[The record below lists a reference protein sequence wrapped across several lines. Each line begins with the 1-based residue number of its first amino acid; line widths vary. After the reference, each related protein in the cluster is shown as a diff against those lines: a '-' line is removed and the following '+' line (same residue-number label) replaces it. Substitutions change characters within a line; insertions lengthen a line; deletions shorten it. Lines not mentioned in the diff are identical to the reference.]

1 MRRLLRVVVLAV
13 VVILLAAVLGWWW
26 YLRADSMEPPAL
38 PGTSERGVMVHGDR
52 QRSWLAYIPA
62 AKAERPALLLVMHG
76 SRGDGEGM
84 RELTRFGFDVLAERH
99 GFVVVYPDG
108 YQRHWNDCRAG
119 ADYAANRE
127 NIDDV
132 GFLRALV
139 VHMEAEQGVDPAR
152 VFAVGLS
159 NGGQMAYR
167 LGLEAPDLVA
177 GIAAMAASLPVPAGS
192 DCRPSGKAVA
202 ALVMNGTDDPVN
214 PYQGGTVE
222 IFGNRSRG
230 EVMSSLET
238 AVYWAQLAGYEGA
251 GEHRVWNDRVPGDG
265 TRVESTELQRQKPG
279 DYLRFGISQI
289 HHQRPQALIIKPGR
303 CACRQIRIH
312 PHSCSTQKPQ
322 SDAPECASGGL
333 PGKARRGAA
342 CMLQRGATQPGGLSD
357 VRRRVAHSPHG

>member
-238 AVYWAQLAGYEGA
+238 AVYWAQLAG
-251 GEHRVWNDRVPGDG
+251 
-265 TRVESTELQRQKPG
+265 
-279 DYLRFGISQI
+279 
-289 HHQRPQALIIKPGR
+289 
-303 CACRQIRIH
+303 
-312 PHSCSTQKPQ
+312 
-322 SDAPECASGGL
+322 
-333 PGKARRGAA
+333 
-342 CMLQRGATQPGGLSD
+342 
-357 VRRRVAHSPHG
+357 

>member
-1 MRRLLRVVVLAV
+1 MVGNWPVLGEGRGVRRLLRVVVLAV

-139 VHMEAEQGVDPAR
+139 VRMEAEQGVDPAR

-265 TRVESTELQRQKPG
+265 TRVESTEWL
-279 DYLRFGISQI
+279 
-289 HHQRPQALIIKPGR
+289 APGR
-303 CACRQIRIH
+303 PPVSLVTIRGGGHTVPH
-312 PHSCSTQKPQ
+312 PVFN
-322 SDAPECASGGL
+322 L
-333 PGKARRGAA
+333 PRILGPTSHELDGAEVTWRFFSAAAAAAR
-342 CMLQRGATQPGGLSD
+342 
-357 VRRRVAHSPHG
+357 